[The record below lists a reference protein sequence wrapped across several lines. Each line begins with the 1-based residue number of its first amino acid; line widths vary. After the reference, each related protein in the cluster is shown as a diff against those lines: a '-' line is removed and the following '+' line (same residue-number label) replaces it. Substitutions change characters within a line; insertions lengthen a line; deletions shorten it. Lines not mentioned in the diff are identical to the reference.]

1 MRTHNEPARSLP
13 SGSARRRAPLAAFR
27 SAKAAGLVGVL
38 LLLLGAGCGQRSA
51 PQTAPVPPAAV
62 SATPPVAVPV
72 PSRSAETTGT
82 VPRATAALAE
92 ELARIFDAPAFDRM
106 QWSVLVQSL
115 ETGET
120 LYGRNAARL
129 VMPASNMKIV
139 TLAAAAERLGWD
151 FTYETQLVSSAPVTH
166 GVLEGDLVV
175 VGSGDPTIGSRG
187 GGGATRVFEQWADR
201 LLADGIT
208 SIDGRIVADA
218 RAFDRETL
226 GAGWAWDY
234 LAASYAAGVSA
245 LQFNESTADVA
256 VRPAAVVGAPALVEV
271 RPIESGLILDKQVTT
286 VAADAADLDVS
297 RLPGSNRLI
306 VTGTIPVGSAEVVRT
321 ATVDR
326 PALYFARML
335 RATLLAKGIRV
346 KGEAGEF
353 ENVYPVPPVAPVR
366 VLLSHHSAPL
376 SEFARV
382 LMKVSQNQYAETL
395 LRTLGARSGPGTAA
409 AGQKIVREV
418 LDGWGVAPDA
428 YLLVDGSGLS
438 RYNYVSAEMLARI
451 LRQVW
456 RDPRH
461 HDPFVATLPIGGQDG
476 TLARR
481 FVGTKAAGN
490 VRAKTGSIA
499 NTRALSGYV
508 TTADGEPLVFS
519 VIANSF
525 SQPQSVVDAAADL
538 AIERLANFT
547 RKAADKHPPTP

>member
-1 MRTHNEPARSLP
+1 MRTFASSPRTTV
-13 SGSARRRAPLAAFR
+13 AALV
-27 SAKAAGLVGVL
+27 AAAL
-38 LLLLGAGCGQRSA
+38 LLIGGACA
-51 PQTAPVPPAAV
+51 PRTAPKTAPPSPPATTPAAAPTTPGPV
-62 SATPPVAVPV
+62 TTGATPPALHP
-72 PSRSAETTGT
+72 
-82 VPRATAALAE
+82 ATSVLVQ
-92 ELARIFDAPAFDRM
+92 ELGRIFDAPAFDRM
-106 QWSVLVQSL
+106 QWAVVVQSL
-115 ETGET
+115 QTGET
-120 LYGRNAARL
+120 LYSRNATKL
-129 VMPASNMKIV
+129 MMPASNMKIV
-139 TLAAAAERLGWD
+139 TLAASAERLGWD
-151 FTYETQLVSSAPVTH
+151 FSYETRLVSSAPVAN

-187 GGGATRVFEQWADR
+187 GGATRVFEQWADR

-208 SIDGRIVADA
+208 AINGRIVADA

-234 LAASYAAGVSA
+234 LASSYAAGVSA

-256 VRPAAVVGAPALVEV
+256 VRPGAVAGAPAFVEV

-286 VAADAADLDVS
+286 VAGGAADLDVS
-297 RLPGSNRLI
+297 RLPGSNRL
-306 VTGTIPVGSAEVVRT
+306 VVRGTIPLASPEVVQA

-335 RATLLAKGIRV
+335 RATFVAKGIRV
-346 KGEAGEF
+346 KGEAVEY
-353 ENVYPVPPVAPVR
+353 EDVYAVPPDAPVR
-366 VLLSHHSAPL
+366 LLLSHHSAPL

-395 LRTLGARSGPGTAA
+395 LRTLGARSGTGTAA
-409 AGQKIVREV
+409 AGQRVVREV

-428 YLLVDGSGLS
+428 YILSDGSGLS
-438 RYNYVSAEMLARI
+438 RYNYVCAEMLVKI

-476 TLARR
+476 TISRR

-499 NTRALSGYV
+499 NARALSGYV

-519 VIANSF
+519 VIANDF
-525 SQPQSVVDAAADL
+525 SQPQSVIDSAADE
-538 AIERLANFT
+538 AIERLANFSRKPADPPPLT
-547 RKAADKHPPTP
+547 R

>member
-1 MRTHNEPARSLP
+1 MRTHDEPARRLP
-13 SGSARRRAPLAAFR
+13 SRPARRRTPVAASR
-27 SAKAAGLVGVL
+27 RARLVGLIGVL
-38 LLLLGAGCGQRSA
+38 LLLLGQGCA
-51 PQTAPVPPAAV
+51 PRTGPRTAPTPPAVPAAHPAAAPAPAGPAEATSAV
-62 SATPPVAVPV
+62 HP
-72 PSRSAETTGT
+72 
-82 VPRATAALAE
+82 ATAALAQ

-115 ETGET
+115 ESGET
-120 LYGRNAARL
+120 LYTRNAAKL

-139 TLAAAAERLGWD
+139 TLAAAADRLGWD
-151 FTYETQLVSSAPVTH
+151 FAYETRLVSSAPVTN

-187 GGGATRVFEQWADR
+187 GGATRVFEQWADR

-208 SIDGRIVADA
+208 AIDGRVVADA

-234 LAASYAAGVSA
+234 LAAGYAAGVSA
-245 LQFNESTADVA
+245 LQFNESAADVS

-271 RPIESGLILDKQVTT
+271 RPVESGLILDRQVTT
-286 VAADAADLDVS
+286 AAAGAADLDIS

-306 VTGTIPVGSAEVVRT
+306 VKGTIPVESAEVVRT

-353 ENVYPVPPVAPVR
+353 EDVYAVPPAAPVR
-366 VLLSHHSAPL
+366 VLLSHRSAPL

-395 LRTLGARSGPGTAA
+395 LRTLGARGGPGTAA
-409 AGQKIVREV
+409 AGQKVVREV

-428 YLLVDGSGLS
+428 YILADGSGLS
-438 RYNYVSAEMLARI
+438 RYNYVSAEMLVKI

-461 HDPFVATLPIGGQDG
+461 RDPFVATLPIGGQDG
-476 TLARR
+476 TIARR
-481 FVGTKAAGN
+481 FIGTKAAGN

-525 SQPQSVVDAAADL
+525 SQPQSVVDSAADL

-547 RKAADKHPPTP
+547 RKPAGNQPPAR